1 MTTPKRPKGF
11 AAMSPE
17 RRTAIARKGGQQA
30 QATGRAHRW
39 NSESGRAAGIVG
51 GDRSAIARA
60 ARKQEAA

>member
-1 MTTPKRPKGF
+1 MT
-11 AAMSPE
+11 PE
-17 RRTAIARKGGQQA
+17 RRKAIARKGGQQA

-39 NSESGRAAGIVG
+39 TSDTGRAAGIIG

>member
-1 MTTPKRPKGF
+1 VTTQKRPKGF
-11 AAMSPE
+11 AAMTPE
-17 RRTAIARKGGQQA
+17 RRKAIARKGGQQA